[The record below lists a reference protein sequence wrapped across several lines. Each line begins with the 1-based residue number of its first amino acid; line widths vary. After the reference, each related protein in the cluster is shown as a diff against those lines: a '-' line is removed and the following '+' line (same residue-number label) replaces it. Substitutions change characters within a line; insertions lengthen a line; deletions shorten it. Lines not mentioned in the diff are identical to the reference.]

1 MLPSDRPNGPVTEE
15 ATMPVAD
22 PCPGSDH
29 RAPRTGGSCGCGLVT
44 VVPAR
49 RATAQP
55 DVRELLARCLD
66 DAGGLLAVPPGGA
79 RGLRQERA
87 DRLLAALSEAGL
99 VVAPGPRRQRLTA

>member
-1 MLPSDRPNGPVTEE
+1 
-15 ATMPVAD
+15 MPAVD

-49 RATAQP
+49 RAGAQP

-66 DAGGLLAVPPGGA
+66 DAGGVLVAVPPGGA
-79 RGLRQERA
+79 RGLLQDRA
-87 DRLLAALSEAGL
+87 DRLLAALADAGL
-99 VVAPGPRRQRLTA
+99 VLAPGAGERLTA

>member
-1 MLPSDRPNGPVTEE
+1 
-15 ATMPVAD
+15 MPVAD

-49 RATAQP
+49 RAPAPP

-66 DAGGLLAVPPGGA
+66 DAGGLLAVPPDGA
-79 RGLRQERA
+79 RGLLQERA
-87 DRLLAALSEAGL
+87 DRLLAALAEAGL
-99 VVAPGPRRQRLTA
+99 VLAPGPRRQRLTA